1 MRFSYEEACCMFHKD
16 VLLVWKYGNNTKLWA
31 VITFYN
37 KAKYKEFLK
46 AQDKKYWLQV
56 ELDLYEKY
64 FGNTYI
70 DLEAKYFQEIGDKE
84 KLDSELKNADSFV
97 IE

>member
-1 MRFSYEEACCMFHKD
+1 MFHKD

-31 VITFYN
+31 VVTFYN

-46 AQDKKYWLQV
+46 SQDKKYWLQM

-64 FGNTYI
+64 FANTYI
-70 DLEAKYFQEIGDKE
+70 DLEAKYFQEIDNKE
-84 KLDSELKNADSFV
+84 RLDSELKNADSFA